1 MSPKPLKTKMKTEPA
16 KRRRDREAS
25 ARALLEAAIQVFAE
39 RGFDGATTREVAKR
53 AGVSEAL
60 IQRYFEGKTGL
71 LIAIMETFAAE
82 GAVEG
87 MAAFPYQKTLEAEI
101 AQLLRDGCQKHREH
115 ASFIRV
121 AFSQALINPKIANQ
135 LRVSVHE
142 KRMPALVAR
151 LQHYKQQG
159 LIAPDVD
166 LHALAYGISA
176 VAFSLGFIGP
186 QVFSIEATRMAF
198 ITEQITTLLGRG
210 AGSKK

>member
-1 MSPKPLKTKMKTEPA
+1 MAPKALKPKPKTEPA
-16 KRRRDREAS
+16 KRRRDREGS
-25 ARALLEAAIQVFAE
+25 TRALLEAALQVFAE

-60 IQRYFEGKTGL
+60 IQRYFDGKTGL

-87 MAAFPYQKTLEAEI
+87 MATFPYQKTLQAEI
-101 AQLLRDGCQKHREH
+101 AQLITDGCQKNGDH

-121 AFSQALINPKIANQ
+121 ALSRAIVDPKIANQ

-142 KRMPALVAR
+142 KRLPALVAR

-159 LIAPDVD
+159 LMAADVD
-166 LHALAYGISA
+166 LYALAYGISSI
-176 VAFSLGFIGP
+176 AFSLGFMGP
-186 QVFSIEATRMAF
+186 QVFGIDKQRLSF
-198 ITEQITTLLGRG
+198 VTEQMIQILGRG
-210 AGSKK
+210 AGPKP